1 MGLPRWHSAKDSLI
15 NARDTGDL
23 GSSVGNGNR
32 LQYSC
37 LENSMENGAWQL
49 TVHGLQSRIQLS
61 TRAEY
66 RICGMCIDVL
76 DSEVKWAL
84 GSTL

>member
-1 MGLPRWHSAKDSLI
+1 MVKTHSSVQE
-15 NARDTGDL
+15 TQETWVQ
-23 GSSVGNGNR
+23 SVGNGNR
-32 LQYSC
+32 LQCSC
-37 LENSMENGAWQL
+37 LENSMENGAWQV
-49 TVHGLQSRIQLS
+49 TVHGLQGRTQLS
-61 TRAEY
+61 TRAGY

>member
-1 MGLPRWHSAKDSLI
+1 MQETQWTLIRSLGQE
-15 NARDTGDL
+15 NPPG
-23 GSSVGNGNR
+23 VGNGYI
-32 LQYSC
+32 LQDSC
-37 LENSMENGAWQL
+37 LKNPMENGAWQL
-49 TVHGLQSRIQLS
+49 TVHGLQSRTQLS
-61 TRAEY
+61 TRAGY